1 MELGDL
7 AVSLSLLELL
17 VEMRVVRKLFVEQ
30 YLKGARAILALVRCS
45 ERHVEL
51 LARLSGG

>member
-1 MELGDL
+1 MELGGL

-17 VEMRVVRKLFVEQ
+17 GGVRVVRKLFVEQ

-51 LARLSGG
+51 LARLPGG